1 MALKKG
7 LIKMTQQPMM
17 DQRIKKTILDALM
30 NVVDSAPTK
39 ARNYYAHYNSH
50 SSIANPYEVTS
61 EQFNIW
67 INYINSTLQ
76 IISQYIGMGLYI
88 TIRNDISTL
97 ANQSS
102 ANYTQ
107 RTFDICDR
115 LLKFAQTIIY
125 L

>member
-1 MALKKG
+1 
-7 LIKMTQQPMM
+7 MTQQPMM
-17 DQRIKKTILDALM
+17 DQQIKKTILDALM

-39 ARNYYAHYNSH
+39 ARNYYAHFNNHPSMSNS
-50 SSIANPYEVTS
+50 YDVTP

-76 IISQYIGMGLYI
+76 IISQYIGMGLYM
-88 TIRNDISTL
+88 TIRNDISAL

-115 LLKFAQTIIY
+115 LLNFAQTIIY